1 MEILRFAGGRVL
13 ITLTR
18 EEFSRCAA
26 EKSPER
32 APGSEKETL
41 PAFLDA
47 VCAAAGVSWRRE
59 GVRVRLY
66 PSCDG
71 GCELFLFDAPEERA
85 RAKEEP
91 GGYLCFPEDGEA
103 DRVAA
108 LLRSAGVRGEIYL
121 EEPTGR
127 ICFFCAPKDGAL
139 LLEEFGRRA
148 GEGAKTYLNE
158 HFLPLGTL

>member
-1 MEILRFAGGRVL
+1 MEILRFAGGRML

-18 EEFSRCAA
+18 EEFSRCAR
-26 EKSPER
+26 EK
-32 APGSEKETL
+32 PGSGPENGKETL

-47 VCAAAGVSWRRE
+47 VCAAAGVCWRRE
-59 GVRVRLY
+59 GVRAKLY
-66 PSCDG
+66 PSGDG
-71 GCELFLFDAPEERA
+71 GCEIFLFDAPEETA
-85 RAKEEP
+85 RAEEAP
-91 GGYLCFPEDGEA
+91 GGYLCFPEDGTA

-108 LLRSAGVRGEIYL
+108 LFRNAGVRGEIYL

-148 GEGAKTYLNE
+148 GEGVRSYLDE
-158 HFLPLGTL
+158 HFLPLGAL